1 MMENKMGAHDYM
13 IKFETIVANCP
24 QSSWM
29 MIEFE
34 SLKSNE
40 SMSFLNANK
49 KNMIP

>member
-34 SLKSNE
+34 SLKS
-40 SMSFLNANK
+40 MSLCHF
-49 KNMIP
+49 